1 MTSLSDNP
9 RAVIGANNPPDPID
23 TALAPH
29 ADTLDEAANWLDGT
43 PVETE
48 AQMNSVDAL
57 IKAMKAA
64 RKDVDTARDACTK
77 PLNDAWKAEIAR
89 WKPTQDDLDLQ
100 VKGLVSR
107 VDGFKRKLAAEKEAA
122 RQAAWAASEAARR
135 EAEAKIAAADA
146 GNIEDQREAKAA
158 MDAADLARAQA
169 AVAQKDTVK
178 GLRSHDMHEILDY
191 RAAINWI
198 AVNDKPAMKEFIDG
212 YVKNNATRFPAEVV
226 RNWTEKRAV

>member
-1 MTSLSDNP
+1 MPDNNP

-29 ADTLDEAANWLDGT
+29 GDTIDEAANWLDGT

-48 AQMNSVDAL
+48 AQMNAVDAL

-89 WKPTQDDLDLQ
+89 WKPTQDDIDMQ
-100 VKGLVSR
+100 IKGLVGM
-107 VDGFKRKLAAEKEAA
+107 VDIFKRKLAEEKEAA
-122 RQAAWAASEAARR
+122 RRAAWEHSEALRR
-135 EAEAKIAAADA
+135 EAEAKIAAADVS
-146 GNIEDQREAKAA
+146 NIEDQREAKAA
-158 MDAADLARAQA
+158 MEAADLARAQA
-169 AVAQKDTVK
+169 SVAQKDTVK
-178 GLRSHDMHEILDY
+178 GMRSYAMHEVLDY
-191 RAAINWI
+191 RAAIHWI
-198 AVNDKPAMKEFIDG
+198 AMNDKPAMKEFIDE
-212 YVKNNATRFPAEVV
+212 YAAKNATRFPPEVV